1 MSFTITT
8 AFVQQFSG
16 AVRFN
21 AQQFYSRLRPYVI
34 EDQITGESAYM
45 EQLAPT
51 GALKVVARHQDS
63 PVMNTQHLRRRIA
76 PYGYMWG
83 DLIDREDKVRLL
95 IDPTSAYAKNA
106 AYAMERAIDDEL
118 IAAAF
123 GTAYAGHAG
132 STTITWPNG
141 DSESTPTQPA
151 GTQVAVND
159 WTYGNGSGNA
169 GLTVSKLISG
179 QVALLAGE
187 GDDEEEM
194 VIVYAAKQRGNLLAT
209 TEFTSS
215 EFSEVR
221 EMLRKKITGTQFMGF
236 TSVQSQRLALNG
248 SGYTRVI
255 AFRKSGLGLGVAR
268 GPEGRVSE
276 RADKRFSWYC
286 YADEVIGAARLEEV
300 KMVELICA

>member
-1 MSFTITT
+1 MSFTVTT

-16 AVRFN
+16 AIRFN
-21 AQQFYSRLRPYVI
+21 AQQMYRRFNGAVI

-45 EQLAPT
+45 EQVAPT
-51 GALKVVARHQDS
+51 AAMKVVQRHADS

-83 DLIDREDKVRLL
+83 DLVDREDKVRLL

-106 AYAMERAIDDEL
+106 GYAMERAYDDEL

-123 GTAYAGHAG
+123 GTAFAGHAG
-132 STTITWPNG
+132 SISITWPNG
-141 DSESTPTQPA
+141 DSESSPSQPA
-151 GTQVAVND
+151 GAQILVND

-169 GLTVSKLISG
+169 GLTVSKLISA

-187 GDDEEEM
+187 GDDEEDLY
-194 VIVYAAKQRGNLLAT
+194 IAYGAKQRGNLLAT

-215 EFSEVR
+215 EFNEVR
-221 EMLRKKITGTQFMGF
+221 EMLRKKIQGTQFLGF
-236 TSVQSQRLALNG
+236 NSIHSQRLALDG

-255 AFRKSGLGLGVAR
+255 AWRKSGLGMGVAR
-268 GPEGRVSE
+268 GSEGRVAE
-276 RADKRFSWYC
+276 RPDKRFSWYI
-286 YADEVIGAARLEEV
+286 YADEELGAARLEEV
-300 KMVELICA
+300 KVAEIKCL

>member
-16 AVRFN
+16 AIRFN
-21 AQQFYSRLRPYVI
+21 AQQMYARMRNYVT

-51 GALKVVARHQDS
+51 GAMKVTARHADS
-63 PVMNTQHLRRRIA
+63 PIMNSQHLRRRIA
-76 PYGYMWG
+76 PYAYNWG
-83 DLIDREDKVRLL
+83 DLVDREDKVRLL
-95 IDPTSAYAKNA
+95 IDPTSAYARNA
-106 AYAMERAIDDEL
+106 AFAMERAYDDEI

-123 GTAYAGHAG
+123 GTAYAGHSG
-132 STTITWPNG
+132 STSITWPSG
-141 DSESTPTQPA
+141 DGESSPAQPA

-169 GLTVSKLISG
+169 GLTVSKLISA
-179 QVALLAGE
+179 QVGLLAGE

-194 VIVYAAKQRGNLLAT
+194 CIAYKAKQRGNLLST

-215 EFSEVR
+215 EYNETR
-221 EMLRKKITGTQFMGF
+221 EMLRKKIQGTQFLGY
-236 TSVQSQRLALNG
+236 TSIHSERLALDS

-255 AFRKSGLGLGVAR
+255 AWRKSGIGMGVAR
-268 GPEGRVSE
+268 GAEGRVAE
-276 RADKRFSWYC
+276 RPDKRFSWYV
-286 YADEVIGAARLEEV
+286 YADEVIGASRLEEV
-300 KMVELICA
+300 KVVEIKCA